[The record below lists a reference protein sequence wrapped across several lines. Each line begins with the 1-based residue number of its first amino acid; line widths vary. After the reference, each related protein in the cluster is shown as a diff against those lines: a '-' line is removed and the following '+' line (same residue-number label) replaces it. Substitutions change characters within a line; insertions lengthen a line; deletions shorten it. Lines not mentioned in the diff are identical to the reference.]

1 MERSPRGDLRLDGY
15 KVGGA
20 AEAVNRS
27 RMLYH
32 ICLLFDANLEELERI
47 LTVSPEVE
55 ARSRVASVRSQV
67 TNLRPALP
75 DGYTITDLQEDI
87 LAALREEHTGLFPL
101 EFNTSVEEYIRT
113 QRAEHFE
120 HADWIHSP
128 IGRAKTPTV

>member
-1 MERSPRGDLRLDGY
+1 
-15 KVGGA
+15 
-20 AEAVNRS
+20 
-27 RMLYH
+27 
-32 ICLLFDANLEELERI
+32 
-47 LTVSPEVE
+47 PEVE

-101 EFNTSVEEYIRT
+101 EFNASVEEYIRT

-128 IGRAKTPTV
+128 IGRAKTLTV

>member
-27 RMLYH
+27 RML
-32 ICLLFDANLEELERI
+32 
-47 LTVSPEVE
+47 TVSPEVE

-75 DGYTITDLQEDI
+75 EGYTITDLQEDI
-87 LAALREEHTGLFPL
+87 LAALREEHAGLFPL
-101 EFNTSVEEYIRT
+101 EFNASVEEYIRT

-120 HADWIHSP
+120 HTDWIHSP

>member
-1 MERSPRGDLRLDGY
+1 
-15 KVGGA
+15 
-20 AEAVNRS
+20 
-27 RMLYH
+27 MLYH
-32 ICLLFDANLEELERI
+32 ICLLFDANLEGLERI

-87 LAALREEHTGLFPL
+87 LAALHEEHTGLFPL
-101 EFNTSVEEYIRT
+101 EFNASVEEYIRT

-120 HADWIHSP
+120 HTDWIHSP